1 MACQSL
7 WGMSHFNSKI
17 LHFKQC
23 KKLKFLGQKEEST
36 KNGKLWPLYGRFSTL
51 TWRPGDTVQYLES
64 PGLSGR
70 VDSLAFRT
78 NMKTI
83 WYSMNTY
90 PICVSPLST
99 SAHCRFA
106 PLQNSC
112 QNHCSHRCP
121 IQYGFWAG
129 AKAIPY
135 SVSLRNECRNFILM
149 TRQYPDPGSAF
160 DWLCCSGNLIQP
172 TRGTTQIWVVT
183 RHQYGISALVSET
196 LFGGN
201 PVVTSPNV
209 GCFLRL
215 L

>member
-112 QNHCSHRCP
+112 QNHCSHVWIDALSSMVFELVQKLYP
-121 IQYGFWAG
+121 IVLAWEMSAEISYWWR
-129 AKAIPY
+129 
-135 SVSLRNECRNFILM
+135 VS
-149 TRQYPDPGSAF
+149 
-160 DWLCCSGNLIQP
+160 
-172 TRGTTQIWVVT
+172 TQIRVVLLT
-183 RHQYGISALVSET
+183 
-196 LFGGN
+196 
-201 PVVTSPNV
+201 
-209 GCFLRL
+209 GCAAREIWFNQPEAQPRSG
-215 L
+215 